1 MWEREVKMKEII
13 GCEGDAKMREKLGC
27 EGDAKMRDV
36 KEKER

>member
-1 MWEREVKMKEII
+1 MREKV

>member
-1 MWEREVKMKEII
+1 MREKV

-36 KEKER
+36 KEKVR

>member
-1 MWEREVKMKEII
+1 MREKV
-13 GCEGDAKMREKLGC
+13 GCEGDAKMREKVGC

>member
-1 MWEREVKMKEII
+1 MREKVGCERER
-13 GCEGDAKMREKLGC
+13 KMREKVGC